1 MLLFTENKNNKIKD
15 KENLILKEILT
26 RKLVPIFK
34 TKMHCLVEFPACVS
48 KSGDD
53 SLKTWFACHW
63 HDPYIIVHST

>member
-34 TKMHCLVEFPACVS
+34 TKMHCLVEFP

-53 SLKTWFACHW
+53 SLKYDLHVTDTTH
-63 HDPYIIVHST
+63 IS